1 MTTPS
6 LILDAASQTV
16 SVDDPSPSVSVR
28 WDRAAQAAVTADVSG
43 PTIASRAYA
52 LTHTAIY
59 DAWAAGEETASGIH
73 FSAKSDLADPEIEAA
88 MSHAAHAMLVSLF
101 PDQEATFDARL
112 REMGLVPG
120 GDGEAAELGRA
131 AANAVIKARL
141 ADGANQAQDYQSVV
155 DPCHDPIYT
164 AVNASP
170 LEMRDIQRWT
180 PESIPLDPEDAS
192 PEQWFLTP
200 HWGRVDTFGL
210 ESGDA
215 IRPVAPEPFFLV
227 DGATMDFEAKTIA
240 LANGDVVPVSRDLI
254 GTIINPGFIAQ
265 AERVVEASAN
275 LTDKEKMIAEF
286 WEDGRNTSFPP
297 GTMMTLAQFVS
308 AREDHTTGEDARMF
322 LAMGNAQMDAGIA
335 AWDAKVH
342 YDYTRPVRA
351 IRELGALGLIGEPGT
366 DEMTGETG
374 FVVKSWGGPGEG
386 KRLILAENW
395 LSYQPPGGEPS
406 PAFAEYVSGHSTFSA
421 AGAEVLRLFA
431 GSDTLG
437 ASVSFQPGDSRF
449 EGEDGPT
456 NPVTL
461 AWETLTQA
469 ADESGISRIYGGIHF
484 DDGNHNGLAMGR
496 EAARASFERAMEAI
510 LGVGAGDDTVV
521 GTDDDDVLAGLGG
534 NDTITTGGGR
544 DTIVHGGDHGTTRVT
559 DFDVDGRWNRS
570 RGVERRTG
578 EDSADVL
585 VLTGVGPKG
594 VGTQGAGPGVGAL
607 DGEYR
612 TAGELRGLVE
622 ALINDGD
629 DTTNVIVLRG
639 DVTFVFGED
648 GTVVLEG
655 VAREI
660 GGRKGLVALG
670 AIDGRLMATDGDD
683 RLRGGRDDAL
693 YAGGRGD
700 DVIRTGDGLDTVAF
714 SIGDGRDTVTDF
726 DVDGGNE
733 TDFDALMLSGF
744 GALDGRYSTA
754 AELMGLADALNADD
768 DEGTRAEVR
777 RGHLVLTF
785 GDGDVL
791 TLRRV
796 AKDLA

>member
-1 MTTPS
+1 MTQ
-6 LILDAASQTV
+6 LILDPASQTV
-16 SVDDPSPSVSVR
+16 QTDDPSPTVSVR

-43 PTIASRAYA
+43 PTISSRAYA

-59 DAWAAGEETASGIH
+59 DAWAAGEDTARGIH
-73 FSAKSDLADPEIEAA
+73 FGAKSDLADPEIEAA

-101 PDQEATFDARL
+101 PEQEAMFDARL
-112 REMGLVPG
+112 REFGLEPG
-120 GDGEAAELGRA
+120 ANGEAAELGRA
-131 AANAVIKARL
+131 AAGAVIEARM
-141 ADGANQAQDYQSVV
+141 ADGANQAEGYESVV
-155 DPCHDPIYT
+155 DPCHDPIYE

-170 LEMRDIQRWT
+170 MDMVDIERWT
-180 PESIPLDPEDAS
+180 PESIPLDPEDAE

-215 IRPVAPEPFFLV
+215 IRPVAPEPFFMV
-227 DGATMDFEAKTIA
+227 DGATMDMDAKTIT
-240 LANGDVVPVSRDLI
+240 LASGEVVPVSRDLI
-254 GTIINPGFIAQ
+254 GTVINPGFIAQ
-265 AERVVEASAN
+265 AERVVEASAG

-286 WEDGRNTSFPP
+286 WEDGANTSFPP

-308 AREDHTTGEDARMF
+308 ARENHTTGEDARMF

-335 AWDAKVH
+335 AWDSKVH

-351 IRELGALGLIGEPGT
+351 IRELGALGLIGEFGT

-431 GSDTLG
+431 GSDSLG

-449 EGEDGPT
+449 EGENGPT
-456 NPVTL
+456 DPVTL
-461 AWETLTQA
+461 AWDTLTQA

-484 DDGNHNGLAMGR
+484 DDGNYNGLAMGR

-510 LGVGAGDDTVV
+510 LGVGAGDDAVF
-521 GTDDDDVLAGLGG
+521 GTQGDDVLAGLGG
-534 NDTITTGGGR
+534 SDTITTGNGN
-544 DTIVHGGDHGTTRVT
+544 DTIVHGGTHGETRVT
-559 DFDVDGRWNRS
+559 DFDVDGRWNS
-570 RGVERRTG
+570 HHDEERRTG
-578 EDSADVL
+578 EDDADVL
-585 VLTGVGPKG
+585 VLTGVGALG
-594 VGTQGAGPGVGAL
+594 VGTTGAGPGVGAL

-612 TAGELRGLVE
+612 TAGELRGLVA
-622 ALINDGD
+622 ALANDAD
-629 DTTNVIVLRG
+629 ADTQVIVLRG
-639 DVTFVFGED
+639 DVTFVFGDD

-655 VAREI
+655 VARDL
-660 GGRKGLVALG
+660 GGRRGLVALG
-670 AIDGRLMATDGDD
+670 AIDGRLQASDGDD
-683 RLRGGRDDAL
+683 RLRGGRDDAH

-714 SIGDGRDTVTDF
+714 TVGDGRDTVTDF
-726 DVDGGNE
+726 DVDGGGEN
-733 TDFDALMLSGF
+733 DFDALLLTGF

-754 AELMGLADALNADD
+754 ADLMGLADALNADD
-768 DEGTRAEVR
+768 DDGTRAEVR
-777 RGHLVLTF
+777 RGHLVLEF
-785 GDGDVL
+785 GDGDAL

-796 AKDLA
+796 ADDLA